1 MVSGAEIVSQELDV
15 LNQEYTDLVNT
26 MLHRL
31 NELKTL
37 ISSQEDQKVSST
49 KTFLGGLFVASY
61 DNKIT
66 KYLKYT
72 IKVQN
77 ARDILKRMN
86 PFSD

>member
-37 ISSQEDQKVSST
+37 ISSQEDQKVSSK
-49 KTFLGGLFVASY
+49 KTFKGGLFVVSY

-77 ARDILKRMN
+77 V
-86 PFSD
+86 